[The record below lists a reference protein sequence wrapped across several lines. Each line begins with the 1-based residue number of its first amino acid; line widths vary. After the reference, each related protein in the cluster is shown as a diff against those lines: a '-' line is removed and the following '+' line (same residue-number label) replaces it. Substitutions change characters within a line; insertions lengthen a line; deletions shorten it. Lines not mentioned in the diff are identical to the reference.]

1 MKLDIQI
8 NMEFL
13 RPIQILVSLTIKV
26 LSMILK
32 AVSSSVHDSV
42 PAYHMATILWQ

>member
-8 NMEFL
+8 IMEFL

-26 LSMILK
+26 FE
-32 AVSSSVHDSV
+32 HDS
-42 PAYHMATILWQ
+42 